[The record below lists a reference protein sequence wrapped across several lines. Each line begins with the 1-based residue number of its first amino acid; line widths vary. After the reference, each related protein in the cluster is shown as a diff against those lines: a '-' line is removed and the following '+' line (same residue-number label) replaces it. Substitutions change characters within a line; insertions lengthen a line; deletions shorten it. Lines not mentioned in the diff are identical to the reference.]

1 MAGGLSEAAS
11 DHRFEVRGSLGA
23 GGMGVVY
30 RAFDRR
36 LGREVALKVVRHASG
51 GDLYRFKREFRAVA
65 GIIHPNLVN
74 LHELHTAGEEWF
86 FTMDLVDGVSFVDW
100 IRGSTS
106 APSSWSSSSSNRS
119 DESIDTVTAS
129 LPLVTPIAG
138 TADHGRL
145 RAALAELVDGV
156 LAVHAAG
163 KLHRDLKPSN
173 VLVTGQGRVVVLDFG
188 LAASVETPHLDRT
201 HEHAAVGTP
210 GYMSPEQAGDR
221 ILTEASDW
229 YAVGAMSYEALTG
242 RRPIEGST
250 DAVLRR
256 KQHEVPPRPSELDP
270 SVPPD
275 LDDLCMRL
283 LALRPGDRPGGRG
296 ILAALGRQPSQATLD
311 VERTASSS
319 GTFVGRRAEL
329 AELRAALADARRH
342 TVTVFIGGESGIGKS
357 QLVHHFVGE
366 LGGDAIVLEGRCFER
381 ESVPFRTLDAV
392 IDALTGQLLAFP
404 ADDLRA
410 MLPRDTAALARL
422 FPVLRRVPV
431 IAERVM
437 VASLPTNPQELRRRA
452 FDGLRALLGRLAEH
466 APLFIAI
473 DDLQWGDADSA
484 VFLAELAH
492 HPDPLPL
499 LLVLLHRPEDDAG
512 IVRAV
517 KAAPAGVAPGDVRTL
532 TLGSLSDADARL
544 LVSSF
549 TDHTATGEALLREAG
564 GHPLFLAELARATGR
579 RHPVTSLDE
588 LIKLRLAALPAPAA
602 ALLRIVAVAA
612 RPLPLAL
619 AERAAGIT
627 TTSSEQ
633 AVLRAERLACIRV
646 SDAGATALEPYHDR
660 VRRAV
665 LASMSDDERRAVHR
679 ALAIAYEEGG
689 SDIDREALVADW
701 VAAGEPARAAGH
713 AVAAARHAE
722 SLYAFHRAAD
732 LYALAL
738 THADG
743 VDGAALRRQ
752 RAEAL
757 TSAGRLDEAV
767 TAFADAAEHTSGDQR
782 RALDARRLEQLLR
795 RGRLA
800 EGLELTRHLLAD
812 LGIALPTTRSGAIRA
827 VVWQMVRLRLRG
839 LDFTERTDAPES
851 TLRVVD
857 LLYSTST
864 GLGLV
869 DPITGRVV
877 QCHYVRAALD
887 AGEPRRA
894 CSALAVELGYLGPGG
909 TRDEKRIDALST
921 RVRDLAEKV
930 GDPYVQGRATTL
942 RGFVRFLLGRWRD
955 ATLLAE
961 AGLAQMQDHG
971 VGVRWDF
978 DFVED
983 MQLAALTYLGET
995 REVARL
1001 APIRMRDAVER
1012 GDVYALGD
1020 LRGGRGNV
1028 AWLIAGKPDE
1038 ARGHVDAVAV
1048 PSADAKDLQL
1058 RHFDQL
1064 SSHAQIDLYVGD
1076 GAGAWARLEAA
1087 WRAVEASLML
1097 RIQILR
1103 IEGAFLRGRAA
1114 LAAAITASG
1123 ADRKRL
1129 LAIARNRAR
1138 ALLGERAGWAE
1149 AFALQL
1155 RATAAHFDGAAD
1167 TAAHLDRAER
1177 AYAAA
1182 DMRLHA
1188 TVMRLRKGQ
1197 LEGGT
1202 AGITIENGAREAMR
1216 AQAIAD
1222 PDAMARLICP
1232 WPT

>member
-1 MAGGLSEAAS
+1 MIGGASEAAE
-11 DHRFEVRGSLGA
+11 DHRFELRGSLGA

-65 GIIHPNLVN
+65 GIIHPNLVT
-74 LHELHTAGEEWF
+74 LHELHTAGDEWF
-86 FTMDLVDGVSFVDW
+86 FTMDLIDGVSFVDW
-100 IRGSTS
+100 IRGTASPATPS
-106 APSSWSSSSSNRS
+106 ATTGHEG
-119 DESIDTVTAS
+119 DATVTATI
-129 LPLVTPIAG
+129 PLLVPASGNT
-138 TADHGRL
+138 DYGRL
-145 RAALAELVDGV
+145 RAALLELVDGV

-173 VLVTGQGRVVVLDFG
+173 VLVGARGRVVVLDFG
-188 LAASVETPHLDRT
+188 LAASVDTPHLDRT

-210 GYMSPEQAGDR
+210 AYMSPEQAGDR
-221 ILTEASDW
+221 TLTEASDW
-229 YAVGAMSYEALTG
+229 YAVGAMLFEALTG
-242 RRPIEGST
+242 RRPFEGST
-250 DAVLRR
+250 EAVLRR
-256 KQHEVPPRPSELDP
+256 KQQEVPVRPSELDP

-275 LDDLCMRL
+275 LDDLCARL
-283 LALRPGDRPGGRG
+283 LALRPADRPGGRD
-296 ILAALGRQPSQATLD
+296 ILAVLGGQPSQATLD
-311 VERTASSS
+311 VERTAAS
-319 GTFVGRRAEL
+319 GTFVGRRHEL
-329 AELRAALADARRH
+329 ADLRAAAADARAR
-342 TVTVFIGGESGIGKS
+342 TVTVFIGGESGIGKT
-357 QLVHHFVGE
+357 QLVQHFVGG

-392 IDALTGQLLAFP
+392 IDALTGQLLALP
-404 ADDLRA
+404 TDDLRA
-410 MLPRDTAALARL
+410 MLPRETAALARL

-431 IAERVM
+431 VAERVM
-437 VASLPTNPQELRRRA
+437 VAALPASPQELRRRA
-452 FDGLRALLGRLAEH
+452 FDGLRALLARLAELG
-466 APLFIAI
+466 PLVITI

-499 LLVLLHRPEDDAG
+499 LLLLVHRPEDDAG
-512 IVRAV
+512 IVAAV
-517 KAAPAGVAPGDVRTL
+517 RAAPPGVAPGDVRTL

-544 LVSSF
+544 LISSF
-549 TDHTATGEALLREAG
+549 TDHDASGEDLLREAG

-579 RHPVTSLDE
+579 RHRVTSLDE

-602 ALLRIVAVAA
+602 ALLRVVAVAA

-619 AERAAGIT
+619 AERAAGID
-627 TTSSEQ
+627 TSASEQ
-633 AVLRAERLACIRV
+633 TVLRAERLACVRV
-646 SDAGATALEPYHDR
+646 GASAATALEPYHDR

-665 LASMSDDERRAVHR
+665 LAAMTDDERRAVHR
-679 ALAIAYEEGG
+679 ALALAYEATG
-689 SDIDREALVADW
+689 SGADREALVADW
-701 VAAGEPARAAGH
+701 VAAGEPGRAAGH

-722 SLYAFHRAAD
+722 SVLAFHRAAD

-738 THADG
+738 VHG
-743 VDGAALRRQ
+743 EGHGDGALGALRRQ

-767 TAFADAAEHTSGDQR
+767 TAFAEAAEHASGDEA

-800 EGLELTRHLLAD
+800 EGLELARRVLAD
-812 LGIALPTTRSGAIRA
+812 LGISLPVTRAGAIRA
-827 VVWQMVRLRLRG
+827 VVWQMARLWLRG
-839 LDFTERTDAPES
+839 LDFTERTDAPEA

-887 AGEPRRA
+887 AGEPGRA
-894 CSALAVELGYLGPGG
+894 CSALAVELGYLGPSG
-909 TRDEKRIDALST
+909 TRAERRIDALST
-921 RVRDLAEKV
+921 RVRDLAERI

-942 RGFVRFLLGRWRD
+942 RGFVRFMLGRWRD

-961 AGLAQMQDHG
+961 AGLRQMHDHG

-1038 ARGHVDAVAV
+1038 ARAHVDAVAV

-1087 WRAVEASLML
+1087 WRALEASLML

-1114 LAAAITASG
+1114 LAAAITADG

-1129 LAIARNRAR
+1129 IAAARNRAR
-1138 ALLGERAGWAE
+1138 ALLGEKAGWAE
-1149 AFALQL
+1149 AFALQI
-1155 RATAAHFDGAAD
+1155 RATAAHLDGAAD
-1167 TAAHLDRAER
+1167 TAAQLDRAER

-1188 TVMRLRKGQ
+1188 TVMRLRKGE

-1202 AGITIENGAREAMR
+1202 AGATIATGARDAMR

-1222 PDAMARLICP
+1222 PDAMARLLCP
-1232 WPT
+1232 WPPR

>member
-1 MAGGLSEAAS
+1 MGGGLSEAAN
-11 DHRFEVRGSLGA
+11 DHRFEVRGNLGA

-30 RAFDRR
+30 RALDRR

-51 GDLYRFKREFRAVA
+51 GELYRFKREFRAVA
-65 GIIHPNLVN
+65 GIIHPNLVT

-100 IRGSTS
+100 IRGTAS
-106 APSSWSSSSSNRS
+106 APGPWSSSSPSISHES
-119 DESIDTVTAS
+119 DATVTAAI
-129 LPLVTPIAG
+129 PLVTPNAG
-138 TADHGRL
+138 SADHGRL

-173 VLVTGQGRVVVLDFG
+173 VLVTAQGRVVVLDFG
-188 LAASVETPHLDRT
+188 LAASVETPHIDRT

-221 ILTEASDW
+221 TLTEASDW
-229 YAVGAMSYEALTG
+229 YAVGAMTYEGLTG
-242 RRPIEGST
+242 RRPFEGST
-250 DAVLRR
+250 DAILRR
-256 KQHEVPPRPSELDP
+256 KQQEVPPRPSELEP
-270 SVPPD
+270 TVPPD
-275 LDDLCMRL
+275 LDELCMRL
-283 LALRPGDRPGGRG
+283 LALRPGDRPGGRD
-296 ILAALGRQPSQATLD
+296 ILAILGRQPSQATLD
-311 VERTASSS
+311 VERTAAS

-329 AELRAALADARRH
+329 AELRAALTDAHRH
-342 TVTVFIGGESGIGKS
+342 TVTTFIGGESGIGKS
-357 QLVHHFVGE
+357 QLVHHFVAE

-404 ADDLRA
+404 PDDLRP

-437 VASLPTNPQELRRRA
+437 VASLPSNPQELRRRA
-452 FDGLRALLGRLAEH
+452 FDALRALLGRLAEH
-466 APLFIAI
+466 APLVIAI

-517 KAAPAGVAPGDVRTL
+517 KAPPAGVAPGDVRTL

-602 ALLRIVAVAA
+602 ALLRIVAIAA

-627 TTSSEQ
+627 TTQSEQ
-633 AVLRAERLACIRV
+633 SVLRAERLACIRV

-665 LASMSDDERRAVHR
+665 LASMPADEQRAVHR
-679 ALAIAYEEGG
+679 ALALAYEEGG

-722 SLYAFHRAAD
+722 SVYAFHRAAD

-738 THADG
+738 AHADG
-743 VDGAALRRQ
+743 GDGASLRRQ

-767 TAFADAAEHTSGDQR
+767 TAFADAAEHASGDER

-827 VVWQMVRLRLRG
+827 VVWQMVRLWLRG
-839 LDFTERTDAPES
+839 LDFTARADVPDA

-869 DPITGRVV
+869 DPITGRLV

-887 AGEPRRA
+887 AGEPGRA
-894 CSALAVELGYLGPGG
+894 CSALAVELGYLGPNG
-909 TRDEKRIDALST
+909 TRDEKRIDALSL
-921 RVRDLAEKV
+921 RVRDLAETI

-942 RGFVRFLLGRWRD
+942 RGFVRFMLGRWRD

-1038 ARGHVDAVAV
+1038 ARAHVDAVAV

-1103 IEGAFLRGRAA
+1103 IEGGFLRARAA
-1114 LAAAITASG
+1114 LAAATTASG
-1123 ADRKRL
+1123 GDRKRL

-1149 AFALQL
+1149 AFALQI
-1155 RATAAHFDGAAD
+1155 RASAARFDGEDD
-1167 TAAHLDRAER
+1167 TAAQLDRAER

-1188 TVMRLRKGQ
+1188 TVMRLRKGE

-1202 AGITIENGAREAMR
+1202 AGATIANGAREAMR

-1232 WPT
+1232 WPI